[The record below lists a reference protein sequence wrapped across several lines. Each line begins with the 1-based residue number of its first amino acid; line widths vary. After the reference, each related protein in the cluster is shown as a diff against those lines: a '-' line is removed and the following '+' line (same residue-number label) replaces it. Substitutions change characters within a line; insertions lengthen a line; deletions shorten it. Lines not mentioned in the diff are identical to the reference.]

1 MVQVNKGLLYRG
13 FTSSP
18 TGRVTSQL
26 VVPSKFGERV
36 MAVGHEALMSGHPG
50 KGRTADRI
58 MSSLY
63 WPGALANIKCFCAS
77 CDSCQRTS
85 PRGSTRNVPLVRGRS
100 CPLVH
105 WLVRGRSCPLVHW
118 LVRGRS
124 CPLVHWLVSD
134 TSCPLEHWLVRGRSC
149 PLIHWLVRAE
159 RALSTVKERLASQP
173 ILKLPNMSKIFTLQA
188 DASGQGLEVLLQECD
203 GKEFPVRYASRTISK
218 CEQGYAT
225 VEKERLAVV
234 WRVQKFQKYLYG
246 KEFVLET
253 DHQRT

>member
-1 MVQVNKGLLYRG
+1 M
-13 FTSSP
+13 
-18 TGRVTSQL
+18 

-85 PRGSTRNVPLVRGRS
+85 PRGSTRNVPLVRDRS

-118 LVRGRS
+118 LVR
-124 CPLVHWLVSD
+124 
-134 TSCPLEHWLVRGRSC
+134 
-149 PLIHWLVRAE
+149 AE
-159 RALSTVKERLASQP
+159 RALSTVKEKLASQP
-173 ILKLPNMSKIFTLQA
+173 ILKLPDMSSKTFTLRT

-203 GKEFPVRYASRTISK
+203 GKKFPFRYASRTISK
-218 CEQGYAT
+218 CEHGYFI
-225 VEKERLAVV
+225 VEKECLAVI
-234 WRVQKFQKYLYG
+234 
-246 KEFVLET
+246 
-253 DHQRT
+253 

>member
-77 CDSCQRTS
+77 CDS
-85 PRGSTRNVPLVRGRS
+85 VRGQ
-100 CPLVH
+100 VQEGAQ
-105 WLVRGRSCPLVHW
+105 GRCRW
-118 LVRGRS
+118 
-124 CPLVHWLVSD
+124 
-134 TSCPLEHWLVRGRSC
+134 
-149 PLIHWLVRAE
+149 
-159 RALSTVKERLASQP
+159 
-173 ILKLPNMSKIFTLQA
+173 
-188 DASGQGLEVLLQECD
+188 
-203 GKEFPVRYASRTISK
+203 
-218 CEQGYAT
+218 
-225 VEKERLAVV
+225 
-234 WRVQKFQKYLYG
+234 
-246 KEFVLET
+246 
-253 DHQRT
+253 